1 MTNKK
6 NRRDFLKTSTVAGA
20 GFFLV
25 PRHVLGGPG
34 YTAPSDQLV
43 IAAIGAGGKGN
54 SDIRNAWNNGKNRVV
69 ALCDVDPKQAVNSV
83 KRFPDARFYA
93 DFRELL
99 DKEDTLDA
107 VTISTP
113 DHTHAVIAYNAMM
126 KGLHVYVQKPITHTL
141 AEARLLTQTAAAQKV
156 VTQMGNQGGSNPG
169 VQKVIDWVDQ
179 KRAGIIRKVYIW
191 TNRPVWPQGVGYPK
205 ADPGSKP
212 DDFAWDLW
220 LGPASGRSFTPN
232 LHPFNWR
239 GFWDFGTGALGD
251 MGCHLFDAPYKALK
265 LGYPTGV
272 QASVA
277 DMYSRMWSPDYV
289 PEGCPVASRVSI
301 DFPKDNNNPEGVV
314 IEWTDGGIMPV
325 IPDEIA
331 DKFKPEYSGGV
342 IMMGDKGIITVDT
355 YGDHPRLFIGGQQV
369 DYLDTSQAGNLDLIH
384 NQSWTEACKAG
395 YGSKEHKALASSFDY
410 AGPFTETVLMGNLA
424 IRAYQVR
431 NESRKYNGDLS
442 YDYFGRKKLYWDGKD
457 MLITNLPEI
466 NDFVSKKYREGFTL
480 PL

>member
-34 YTAPSDQLV
+34 YTAPSDQLA

-54 SDIRNAWNNGKNRVV
+54 SDIRNAWNNGKNRVI
-69 ALCDVDPKQAVNSV
+69 ALCDVDPKQAVTSV
-83 KRFPDARFYA
+83 KRFPDAKFYS

-99 DKEDTLDA
+99 DKEDGLDA

-141 AEARLLTQTAAAQKV
+141 AEARLLTETAASQRV

-169 VQKVIDWVDQ
+169 VQKVIDWVDK
-179 KRAGIIRKVYIW
+179 KRIGTITKVYIW
-191 TNRPVWPQGVGYPK
+191 TNRPVWPQGIGFPK
-205 ADPGSKP
+205 ADPASKP
-212 DDFAWDLW
+212 DDLAWDLW
-220 LGPASGRSFTPN
+220 LGPASSRSFTPN

-301 DFPKDNNNPEGVV
+301 DFPKDANNPEGVV

-331 DKFKPEYSGGV
+331 DKFKPDWSGGA
-342 IMMGDKGIITVDT
+342 IMMGQKGIITVDT
-355 YGDHPRLFIGGQQV
+355 YGDNPKLYIGGQQA
-369 DYLDTSQAGNLDLIH
+369 DTLDTSQAGNLDLIH

-395 YGSKEHKALASSFDY
+395 YGSKEHLALASSFDY

-431 NESRKYNGDLS
+431 NESRKYNGEVS
-442 YDYFGRKKLYWDGKD
+442 YDYFGRKKLYWDGKS
-457 MLITNLPEI
+457 MKITNLPEI
-466 NDFVSKKYREGFTL
+466 NDFVTKKYREGFTL
-480 PL
+480 PV

>member
-1 MTNKK
+1 
-6 NRRDFLKTSTVAGA
+6 
-20 GFFLV
+20 
-25 PRHVLGGPG
+25 
-34 YTAPSDQLV
+34 
-43 IAAIGAGGKGN
+43 
-54 SDIRNAWNNGKNRVV
+54 
-69 ALCDVDPKQAVNSV
+69 
-83 KRFPDARFYA
+83 
-93 DFRELL
+93 
-99 DKEDTLDA
+99 
-107 VTISTP
+107 
-113 DHTHAVIAYNAMM
+113 
-126 KGLHVYVQKPITHTL
+126 
-141 AEARLLTQTAAAQKV
+141 
-156 VTQMGNQGGSNPG
+156 
-169 VQKVIDWVDQ
+169 
-179 KRAGIIRKVYIW
+179 
-191 TNRPVWPQGVGYPK
+191 
-205 ADPGSKP
+205 
-212 DDFAWDLW
+212 
-220 LGPASGRSFTPN
+220 
-232 LHPFNWR
+232 
-239 GFWDFGTGALGD
+239 

-424 IRAYQVR
+424 IRAYKVR
-431 NESRKYNGDLS
+431 NESRKYNGDIS

-457 MLITNLPEI
+457 MRITNLPEI